1 MSIRK
6 IKVKE
11 RNNGMKY
18 CTFCKPAKVDAIWRD
33 ARCSFACEL
42 HKDKLDAEES
52 SNHLTE
58 ADYQTWMQ
66 L

>member
-1 MSIRK
+1 MIRK

-18 CTFCKPAKVDAIWRD
+18 CTFCKPERVDAVWRD
-33 ARCSFACEL
+33 WRLSFACEE
-42 HKDKLDAEES
+42 HKSKLDAGDDGHMS
-52 SNHLTE
+52 E
-58 ADYQTWMQ
+58 ADYQTWGR